1 MKSWSHRQQ
10 TLRTRL
16 RLNAGTLRSQVGATP
31 FLNSPSLAVPP
42 RAPDAL
48 QDEPA
53 TAWLGPGPS
62 RSWAPRLLSGL
73 AMLHPKERKRTLQ
86 RKVTAV
92 NWLVNSTSLK
102 NTEQQQQKTCE
113 LERQALSPILVQ

>member
-53 TAWLGPGPS
+53 TAWLGPGPPPGRPGS
-62 RSWAPRLLSGL
+62 YPGWRCFI
-73 AMLHPKERKRTLQ
+73 RKRENEHF
-86 RKVTAV
+86 RGK
-92 NWLVNSTSLK
+92 
-102 NTEQQQQKTCE
+102 
-113 LERQALSPILVQ
+113 

>member
-31 FLNSPSLAVPP
+31 FLNSPSLAVPS

-62 RSWAPRLLSGL
+62 RLLSGL

-102 NTEQQQQKTCE
+102 NTEQQQQKN
-113 LERQALSPILVQ
+113 L

>member
-62 RSWAPRLLSGL
+62 RSWAPRLFSGS

-86 RKVTAV
+86 RKGTGD
-92 NWLVNSTSLK
+92 STPLRLK
-102 NTEQQQQKTCE
+102 TRNNKKKTCE